1 MSIQGPSYAALPKS
15 TITMNEWAKK
25 DKFNQPNYNPFT
37 MLNDAAGDLL
47 VNAVKDKLV
56 LEETIDEKAKN
67 DEKVKLA
74 ENSFGITGTADI
86 PVVKDF

>member
-1 MSIQGPSYAALPKS
+1 
-15 TITMNEWAKK
+15 
-25 DKFNQPNYNPFT
+25 

-56 LEETIDEKAKN
+56 IEETIDEKDNN

-86 PVVKDF
+86 PVFKDF